1 MGMTDPIADMLTR
14 IRNANMVRFKRVN
27 VLLSNVNLN
36 IAKVLNESGYISRY
50 NIKRDGN
57 GRGREIL
64 RIYLK
69 YSDSN
74 ERVITEIKRVS
85 KPGKRVY
92 EKSEKIPKVLNG
104 YGIAIL
110 STSRGVMTDKKAREL
125 NVGGEILCNVW

>member
-14 IRNANMVRFKRVN
+14 IRNANTVRFKRVN
-27 VLLSNVNLN
+27 VLLSNMNLN
-36 IAKVLNESGYISRY
+36 IAKVLNESGYISGY
-50 NIKRDGN
+50 NIKKDD
-57 GRGREIL
+57 RGREIL

-92 EKSEKIPKVLNG
+92 KKSEKIPKVLNG

-110 STSRGVMTDKKAREL
+110 STSSGVMTDKKARES

>member
-14 IRNANMVRFKRVN
+14 IRNANMVRFKSVD
-27 VLLSNVNLN
+27 VSLSNMNLN
-36 IAKVLNESGYISRY
+36 IAKVLNESGYISGY
-50 NIKRDGN
+50 NIKRDD
-57 GRGREIL
+57 RGRKIL

-92 EKSEKIPKVLNG
+92 TKSEKIPKVLNG

-110 STSRGVMTDKKAREL
+110 STSRGVMTDKKASEL